1 MNKLTEALT
10 NANIPVPSKDTET
23 FKIVRWGR
31 NNRYWL
37 KKFDGGY
44 VFGDFVTGL
53 NDHVFERNFKG
64 EKLKIAQKRLIK
76 AYEKVDASM
85 LTVNE
90 HAVTV
95 AQNIV
100 TSSRRSATKNAYLDK
115 KGIFSH
121 GLMEYKGALV
131 IPAYDINGKLW
142 TLQFIDTE
150 GKKRFLSGGK
160 KKGCFFTI
168 GSLSGAERVFICEGY
183 ATGATVYEIMNEPV
197 VVAFDS
203 GNLKPVAQALR
214 EKYSNI
220 KIIFCADNDCYHENG
235 INPGIEKAR
244 DAAQS
249 VGAEVVFPEFKD
261 SSTHPTDFN
270 DLMILEGK
278 DAVKS
283 TIEQFLFQKE
293 STKQAKPVENLSS
306 DSEVP
311 DGFVLSDEG
320 LFCLDKKQSPTK
332 ISNYIKVIA
341 FTKNNDEVSR
351 LVEFKDYK
359 NNLQRILIKP
369 KMFTKDGDQ
378 IRVQLISKGF
388 VYAGT
393 SLSKRKLFEYISSS
407 VPNRELVLASR
418 TGFLN
423 NVYIRPDQVVGES
436 DDEVILD
443 TDVNDESY
451 GTSGTLEQWNELVA
465 RWCVGNSRLIFAICT
480 AFASVLLRICNVQN
494 FGFHIVGNSS
504 SGKTTCLKV
513 AASVFGNSKFVV
525 SWKATDNAMENI
537 AFRRNDS
544 LLILDE
550 ISEISPSKAGDVAY
564 MLANG
569 QGKKRLDKNCNA
581 RETYSWT
588 LIFLSSGEVDLSSHM
603 AEDSKTSKAGQK
615 VRLLNIPAKASKDSC
630 GIFENL
636 MGFQDGAE
644 FSDYLRENT
653 SKYYGIAS
661 VEFIK
666 HVLNHQSDI
675 RDSYK
680 EEFLRLKSLYLPKN
694 AEGQDM
700 RAFER
705 FMLVGFA
712 GELAIKYGVVCWR
725 PETSY
730 NSAVACFNSW
740 LEDKDGVGDDENRQ
754 IIDQVKSFFE
764 LHGHSRF
771 YNLNKKAYNPYNPYK
786 SDEYID
792 QKILNM
798 AGYKQTDENGTTFF
812 VSPSVFQKEICK
824 NFNRKTVISLLIE
837 QGFLLKDHNGDYR
850 QQKWTPDGN
859 KKVYV
864 ISGSILL

>member
-1 MNKLTEALT
+1 MNKLAEALT

-23 FKIVRWGR
+23 FKIIRWGR

-64 EKLKIAQKRLIK
+64 EKLKIALNKMQKAVEIADSMSKDVFLQKSSK
-76 AYEKVDASM
+76 A
-85 LTVNE
+85 LR
-90 HAVTV
+90 
-95 AQNIV
+95 IW
-100 TSSRRSATKNAYLDK
+100 TSSYVFQHHPYLEQK
-115 KGIFSH
+115 KVLSH
-121 GLMEYKGALV
+121 GLKEYQKCIV
-131 IPAYDINGKLW
+131 VPAYDVTSKLW
-142 TLQFIDTE
+142 TLQFIDIE

-160 KKGCFFTI
+160 KRGCFFPI
-168 GSLSGAERVFICEGY
+168 GSLDNAERVFICEGY
-183 ATGATVYEIMNEPV
+183 ATGATVYETMNEPV

-220 KIIFCADNDCYHENG
+220 RIVFCADNDCYHENG
-235 INPGIEKAR
+235 INPGLEKAR

-283 TIEQFLFQKE
+283 TIEQFLSQKE
-293 STKQAKPVENLSS
+293 STEQAKPVENFSS
-306 DSEVP
+306 DPEVP
-311 DGFVLSDEG
+311 NGFVLSDEG
-320 LFCLDKKQSPTK
+320 LFCLDKKQSPLK

-423 NVYIRPDQVVGES
+423 DVYIRPDQVVGES
-436 DDEVILD
+436 EDEIILD
-443 TDVNDESY
+443 TAVNDESY

-666 HVLNHQSDI
+666 HVLNHQADI
-675 RDSYK
+675 KDDYK
-680 EEFLRLKSLYLPKN
+680 EEFQKLKSKYLPAK

-730 NSAVACFNSW
+730 SAAIACFNSW

-771 YNLNKKAYNPYNPYK
+771 FDLDGY
-786 SDEYID
+786 SD
-792 QKILNM
+792 QKIVNM
-798 AGYKQTDENGTTFF
+798 AGYKRVYKDEVTFF

-824 NFNRKTVISLLIE
+824 NFNRKTVISLLID

-864 ISGSILL
+864 ISGSVLL

>member
-1 MNKLTEALT
+1 M
-10 NANIPVPSKDTET
+10 PSKDTES

-37 KKFDGGY
+37 EKFEGGY
-44 VFGDFVTGL
+44 VFGDFVAGISE
-53 NDHVFERNFKG
+53 HVFEQKFKG
-64 EKLKIAQKRLIK
+64 HQLEKVQEKLDETLRKVESKSTKIFEASSTK
-76 AYEKVDASM
+76 AY
-85 LTVNE
+85 
-90 HAVTV
+90 
-95 AQNIV
+95 
-100 TSSRRSATKNAYLDK
+100 
-115 KGIFSH
+115 F
-121 GLMEYKGALV
+121 
-131 IPAYDINGKLW
+131 LW
-142 TLQFIDTE
+142 THARHVAKNGYLERKKVHFLDQKEHKGYLIIPLFDVNHKIWSLQFIDND
-150 GKKRFLSGGK
+150 GNKRFLSGGK
-160 KKGCFFTI
+160 KKGCFYAFD
-168 GSLSGAERVFICEGY
+168 SLKDTEIALICEGF
-183 ATGATVYEIMNEPV
+183 ATGASLYECCNINV
-197 VVAFDS
+197 IVAFDS
-203 GNLKPVAQALR
+203 GNLKPVAQAIK
-214 EKYSNI
+214 EKYPNMR
-220 KIIFCADNDCYHENG
+220 IIICADNDCYHENG
-235 INPGIEKAR
+235 ANPGLEKAR
-244 DAAQS
+244 EAAQS

-261 SSTHPTDFN
+261 TSTHPIDFN
-270 DLMILEGK
+270 DLLILEGK
-278 DAVKS
+278 EAVKER
-283 TIEQFLFQKE
+283 INAVLKCGI
-293 STKQAKPVENLSS
+293 NGNI
-306 DSEVP
+306 P

-320 LFCLDKKQSPTK
+320 LFCLDKKQSPLK

-407 VPNRELVLASR
+407 VPDRELVLASR

-423 NVYIRPDQVVGES
+423 DVYIRPDQVVGDS
-436 DDEVILD
+436 DDEIILD
-443 TDVNDESY
+443 IAVNDESY
-451 GTSGTLEQWNELVA
+451 ETSGTLEQWNELVA

-550 ISEISPSKAGDVAY
+550 ISEISSSKAGDVAY

-666 HVLNHQSDI
+666 HVLNHQADI